1 MNKLWYTHTTKY
13 YSTLKKN
20 EILTYETMCVKL
32 EEVYAATQKD
42 KYSMISPTKG
52 TRIVK
57 FIETESGCQALRGG

>member
-42 KYSMISPTKG
+42 K
-52 TRIVK
+52 
-57 FIETESGCQALRGG
+57 